1 MCCTSCNGDP
11 CIGTNEKTGGPLC
24 QSFGIDQD
32 PFDQSSFSISAY
44 PSNC

>member
-1 MCCTSCNGDP
+1 MCCTSCNGGF
-11 CIGTNEKTGGPLC
+11 CIGTNEQNGGPLC

-32 PFDQSSFSISAY
+32 PYDKSFSIGAY